1 MWHCGIGLN
10 KNKIICCWSRSG
22 AQYIK
27 KSIFKSYKSFI
38 RSLSKGVQEILSELN
53 RSHIEEKGRGSYMI
67 MMRTTRIYFI
77 VMLAMVTMM
86 MMMMIRTKRMRR
98 VLTQG
103 KAEWQWT
110 RFIGYD

>member
-10 KNKIICCWSRSG
+10 KNKIIFCWSRSG

-53 RSHIEEKGRGSYMI
+53 RSHIEEKGRGSYKI

-77 VMLAMVTMM
+77 VMSAMVTI
-86 MMMMIRTKRMRR
+86 MMMIRTKRRRR
-98 VLTQG
+98 VLTQR

>member
-1 MWHCGIGLN
+1 MAHNIS
-10 KNKIICCWSRSG
+10 KNPYLRATRASFG
-22 AQYIK
+22 AY
-27 KSIFKSYKSFI
+27 
-38 RSLSKGVQEILSELN
+38 QEILSELN

-98 VLTQG
+98 VLTQR

>member
-1 MWHCGIGLN
+1 
-10 KNKIICCWSRSG
+10 
-22 AQYIK
+22 
-27 KSIFKSYKSFI
+27 
-38 RSLSKGVQEILSELN
+38 
-53 RSHIEEKGRGSYMI
+53 

-77 VMLAMVTMM
+77 VMLTMVTMM

-98 VLTQG
+98 VLTQR